1 MKINNN
7 IQALNAYRNLYQ
19 NQFQTSKN
27 LEKLSSGLRI
37 NRAADDAAGLAISEK
52 MRSQIRGL
60 KMAERNAMDG
70 ISLMQTSEGAM
81 QEVHTMLQ
89 RMRELAVQA
98 ANDTNTEYDRE
109 QIQKEIDQLKL
120 EIDSISEKT
129 EFNTRKL
136 LNGSSAVLTSINVE
150 GDNASNLV
158 GLPTVFDA
166 NIKSGVY
173 SVKVENTEEVVK
185 INQPNSGLTSKEDIK
200 LAGELDKFFPQQLGE
215 YTLNIRDYNVNK
227 PDPDDTDTWQY
238 NARIEVLGP
247 DGLPIEVRSVDVGT
261 TATPNEVTIGGLVID
276 ASKIN
281 GSGTVKVSI
290 EQQASLSI
298 YSGENTDNEDNRLV
312 AAKTL
317 MSKNGMFRHGGMEF
331 QYNNSIEEKS
341 TTFDLTN
348 NALSFQIG
356 PNTNQNVMIDIPRM
370 DVVTLGIEDID
381 VLSNKGANDAIFQ
394 LDQAINKLSDARAKL
409 GAVQNRMEHTINN
422 LQVTH
427 ENLTASESRIRDA
440 DMALEMTE
448 FTRNNI
454 LNQSATAMLAQANQL
469 PQGVLQLLQ

>member
-7 IQALNAYRNLYQ
+7 IQALNAYRNLNQ
-19 NQFQTSKN
+19 NQFNTSKN

-37 NRAADDAAGLAISEK
+37 NRASDDAAGLAISEK

-120 EIDSISEKT
+120 EVDSISEKT

-136 LNGSSAVLTSINVE
+136 LNGFSAVLTTFKMDENDINIMDYPRV
-150 GDNASNLV
+150 
-158 GLPTVFDA
+158 TDA
-166 NIKSGVY
+166 NIKSGDYTLAVGD
-173 SVKVENTEEVVK
+173 VTFDQVLT
-185 INQPNSGLTSKEDIK
+185 QPAAGIDSKDDIK
-200 LAGELDKFFPQQLGE
+200 FAQTGDAVNDGGRKMGE
-215 YTLNIRDYNVNK
+215 YTILVRDV
-227 PDPDDTDTWQY
+227 TDGY
-238 NARIEVLGP
+238 ARVEVLDP
-247 DGLPIEVRSVDVGT
+247 DGLSIGVKSVEIGEDDGDDV
-261 TATPNEVTIGGLVID
+261 EIGGLLID
-276 ASKIN
+276 TRKIDRP
-281 GSGTVKVSI
+281 GTVKVKI
-290 EQQASLSI
+290 EAKAEFTLKNSEGDAIS
-298 YSGENTDNEDNRLV
+298 
-312 AAKTL
+312 APKTL
-317 MSKNGMFRHGGMEF
+317 QSNNGLFRYDG
-331 QYNNSIEEKS
+331 IEYQFSNTMTEGELDF
-341 TTFDLTN
+341 TITN

-370 DVVTLGIEDID
+370 DIVTLGIENVN
-381 VLSNKGANDAIFQ
+381 VLTNDNANNAIFA
-394 LDQAINKLSDARAKL
+394 LDQAINKLSEARSKL
-409 GAVQNRMEHTINN
+409 GAVQNRLEHTINN

>member
-7 IQALNAYRNLYQ
+7 IQALNAYRNLHQ
-19 NQFQTSKN
+19 NQFNTSRN

-37 NRAADDAAGLAISEK
+37 NRASDDAAGLAISEK

-81 QEVHTMLQ
+81 QEAHTMLQ

-98 ANDTNTEYDRE
+98 ANDTNTAYDRE
-109 QIQKEIDQLKL
+109 QIQKEIEQLKL
-120 EIDSISEKT
+120 EIDDISEKT

-136 LNGSSAVLTSINVE
+136 LNGSSAVLTSINNAN
-150 GDNASNLV
+150 DNAANLF
-158 GLPTVFDA
+158 GLPKVIDA
-166 NIKSGVY
+166 NLKSGTYHVQ
-173 SVKVENTEEVVK
+173 VTDKQEIVT
-185 INQPNSGLTSKEDIK
+185 INQPNSGLTDAADVRLQVGGAYS
-200 LAGELDKFFPQQLGE
+200 PQAFGE
-215 YTLNIRDYNVNK
+215 YTINIREYNTNQ
-227 PDPDDTDTWQY
+227 PNPNGPIEY
-238 NARIEVLGP
+238 NAKIEVVGP
-247 DGLPIEVRSVDVGT
+247 DGLPIEVRSVPVG
-261 TATPNEVTIGGLVID
+261 ASANGRVDIGGLSID
-276 ASKIN
+276 AVKIN

-290 EQQASLSI
+290 EQRATLSI
-298 YSGENTDNEDNRLV
+298 YNGNNAVPANLIT
-312 AAKTL
+312 AGKTL
-317 MSKNGMFRHGGMEF
+317 TSTNGMFRHGGMEF
-331 QYNNSIEEKS
+331 
-341 TTFDLTN
+341 TFQNDMANAASKFSLTN
-348 NALSFQIG
+348 NALAFQIG

-370 DVVTLGIEDID
+370 DVVTLGIESINVTTND
-381 VLSNKGANDAIFQ
+381 GANQAIFQ
-394 LDQAINKLSDARAKL
+394 LDQAINKVSEARAKL